1 MPELGPNLARTGP
14 EPGSCMATMTAPS
27 METGMKLRSW
37 ATPLVVGSFLLM
49 GVTGVLMFFHL
60 ETTTMKLVHEWAGF
74 VLVAGAVAHLALNW
88 RAFTTYF
95 KRPLARGIMAL
106 GVVVLGLTFVPGI
119 IPGATEGA
127 GLGPRVVMEAM
138 GNARIEVLAEL
149 AGKTPE
155 TLLAQLQAA
164 GIEGAAV
171 GKTAKAVAG
180 GNGEMLR
187 EILNTALVTQ

>member
-1 MPELGPNLARTGP
+1 
-14 EPGSCMATMTAPS
+14 
-27 METGMKLRSW
+27 MKLRSW

-49 GVTGVLMFFHL
+49 GVTGILMFFHL
-60 ETTTMKLVHEWAGF
+60 ETTAAKVVHEWAGF
-74 VLVAGAVAHLALNW
+74 VLVAGAGAHLALNW

-95 KRPLARGIMAL
+95 KRPLAKGIMAL

-119 IPGATEGA
+119 IPGLTEGA
-127 GLGPRVVMEAM
+127 GLGPRVVMDAM

>member
-1 MPELGPNLARTGP
+1 
-14 EPGSCMATMTAPS
+14 MT
-27 METGMKLRSW
+27 LRSW

-60 ETTTMKLVHEWAGF
+60 ETTVMKVIHEWAGF
-74 VLVAGAVAHLALNW
+74 VLVAGAGAHLALNW

-95 KRPLARGIMAL
+95 KRPLAKGIMAL

-119 IPGATEGA
+119 IPGLTEGA
-127 GLGPRVVMEAM
+127 GLGPRVVMDAM

-155 TLLAQLQAA
+155 VLLAQLQAA
-164 GIEGAAV
+164 GIEGAEV